1 MVPICPVA
9 ILEPWQFSRAFSSNW
24 IFLWWYFFSLFLWRR
39 RWWRFA
45 PHTLFFLPWRSL
57 HSPLSLWPG
66 AVVREGCVEWG
77 YFLVLHNFLGD
88 EGMILWSLGFEFSHP
103 YLCCTT
109 YGFSNIGQSSTQDPT
124 AFSAHY
130 CPITGVCFGG
140 VIDPLRFFV
149 FLCSCPCLVV
159 SF

>member
-39 RWWRFA
+39 RWWRFY
-45 PHTLFFLPWRSL
+45 PHTLFFLPWRRL
-57 HSPLSLWPG
+57 NPPLLSLWPG
-66 AVVREGCVEWG
+66 AVVREGCVERVC
-77 YFLVLHNFLGD
+77 FLVLHNVMGD
-88 EGMILWSLGFEFSHP
+88 EGMFLWSLGFEF
-103 YLCCTT
+103 
-109 YGFSNIGQSSTQDPT
+109 FIPT
-124 AFSAHY
+124 SAVRPTVFPKLDRVAHKTLQPLSAHY

-140 VIDPLRFFV
+140 VIDPLLFS
-149 FLCSCPCLVV
+149 LCSCPCLVV